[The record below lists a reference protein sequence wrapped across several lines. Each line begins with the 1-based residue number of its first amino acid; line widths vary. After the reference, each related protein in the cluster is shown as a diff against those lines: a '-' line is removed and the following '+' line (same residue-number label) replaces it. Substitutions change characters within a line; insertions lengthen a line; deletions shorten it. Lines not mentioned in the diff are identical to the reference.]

1 VYIANHYVLWAG
13 RETFGIRLACQTQM
27 EDMDGGGVASFLVM
41 LFARIPITSYH
52 VFLLSTALA
61 YSSMIKSHHLPY
73 ISPSLSH
80 HSPSLN
86 KRFEKVLGV
95 MILL

>member
-1 VYIANHYVLWAG
+1 MFYGLAG
-13 RETFGIRLACQTQM
+13 KPLALGWLVKLQM

-80 HSPSLN
+80 HSKQLPKSPSLN

-95 MILL
+95 MIFI